1 MAAATIYN
9 SLPMQ
14 ILAGIVGGLLLV
26 GILRDAFETIVLP
39 RRVTR
44 QFRLTRLF
52 YRYTWVPWRAVGR
65 LCPRKQRDLFLSYF
79 GPLSIILL
87 LGVWAA
93 ALIAAFGLLQYG
105 AGSQISAPDGRV
117 GFWTDLY
124 LSGTSF
130 FTIGLGDV
138 VPRTALARA
147 LVATEGGVGFGFLA
161 VVIGYL
167 PVIYQAFSRREVS
180 ISLLDARAGSP
191 PTAGELLLRHSRA
204 HGLEALEQLL
214 ADWERWSAELMESH
228 LSYAQLCYF
237 RSQHSNQSWLAA
249 LTAVLD
255 TSALLIAGVEGAC
268 QEQAKLTFAIARHAV
283 VDLSQIFVARPRE
296 PESDRLPA
304 AELARLRA
312 TLAAAG
318 VRLHDGP
325 EADQRLS
332 ELRRLYEPYLN
343 ALAEFLAFELPPW
356 IPTGKLADNWQTTAW
371 SRKDGSP
378 EAQGLAEFEHKDHF

>member
-1 MAAATIYN
+1 
-9 SLPMQ
+9 MQ
-14 ILAGIVGGLLLV
+14 ILVGILGGLLLV
-26 GILRDAFETIVLP
+26 LILRDAFETIVLP

-44 QFRLTRLF
+44 HFRLTRLF
-52 YRYTWVPWRAVGR
+52 YRYTWVPWRALAGR
-65 LCPRKQRDLFLSYF
+65 CPRKPRELFLSYF
-79 GPLSIILL
+79 GPLSLILL
-87 LGVWAA
+87 LGVWALG
-93 ALIAAFGLLQYG
+93 LIAAFGMLQYG
-105 AGSQISAPDGRV
+105 AGSRISAPGDGGV

-138 VPRTALARA
+138 VPQTSVARA
-147 LVATEGGVGFGFLA
+147 LVVGEGGVGFGFLA
-161 VVIGYL
+161 IVIGYL

-191 PTAGELLLRHSRA
+191 PTAGELLLRHS
-204 HGLEALEQLL
+204 HVGGLEALQQLL

-255 TSALLIAGVEGAC
+255 TCALLIAGVEGAC

-283 VDLSQIFVARPRE
+283 VDLSQIFVARPRQ
-296 PESDRLPA
+296 PETDRLPA

-318 VRLHDGP
+318 VRLHDTP
-325 EADQRLS
+325 EADHRLT
-332 ELRRLYEPYLN
+332 ELRRLYEPYLDS
-343 ALAEFLAFELPPW
+343 LGKFLLMELPPW

-371 SRKDGSP
+371 SRNGGLP
-378 EAQGLAEFEHKDHF
+378 EAQALAEFEHKDHF